1 MNGSAPSPGWR
12 RHVAAWSA
20 HRYGTWL
27 VAAVAFADSSF
38 LPLPPDLLLVPMC
51 LMRPERIRF
60 LLVLCTLASALGALF
75 GYLIGYELWSVIGAR
90 LVAFYGYEHAFAAY
104 QGLFARWGVAII
116 IVKGFTPIPF
126 KIAAIAA
133 GVAAMN
139 PLSFIVAAILGRAL
153 HFAML
158 GWLLTMFGGRLAEF
172 VARYERRLAI
182 LSLLVVIGGAVVYCL
197 R

>member
-1 MNGSAPSPGWR
+1 MNGIAPPRGWR

-20 HRYGTWL
+20 HRYGAWL

-60 LLVLCTLASALGALF
+60 LLVLCTAASALGALF

-90 LVAFYGYEHAFAAY
+90 LVAFYGYEQAFATY
-104 QGLFARWGVAII
+104 QGLFARWGMAII

-139 PLSFIVAAILGRAL
+139 PLSFIVAAIVGRAL

-182 LSLLVVIGGAVVYCL
+182 LSLLVVIGGTVVYCL